1 VHTGA
6 KSGLFLGIVPHPRR
20 SDTIEQS
27 CELHAIFVLMH
38 EDDKTLLPSC
48 ASLSFCLGRLQAIRI
63 DIRLKS
69 QPYHQYRYR
78 W

>member
-1 VHTGA
+1 VNTGA
-6 KSGLFLGIVPHPRR
+6 KPGFFLGIVPHRHR
-20 SDTIEQS
+20 SDTREQS
-27 CELHAIFVLMH
+27 CELHATFVFMH
-38 EDDKTLLPSC
+38 EDDETLLPSC
-48 ASLSFCLGRLQAIRI
+48 ANLSFCLGRLQCVRI